1 MIFFLSL
8 YIYRSI
14 FTSFL
19 LFVVTFPRYIS
30 ISLSFS
36 ISIAFSFT
44 FPIAFSFSF
53 AIVHTL
59 SLFPSLPLSLPTFS
73 ISLCIPSPSTSSS
86 RPPLPFFQTRG
97 NERGVLIHGSRD
109 NITAVKPRLS
119 PKPRAPD
126 SRPLYGCHTALASR
140 TISGGVEAA
149 SS

>member
-1 MIFFLSL
+1 MIFFISL
-8 YIYRSI
+8 YLSVDIHQ
-14 FTSFL
+14 FL
-19 LFVVTFPRYIS
+19 VICSDISSLHQYLPLFLYLHCF
-30 ISLSFS
+30 LFH
-36 ISIAFSFT
+36 

-59 SLFPSLPLSLPTFS
+59 SLFPSLTLSLPTFS
-73 ISLCIPSPSTSSS
+73 ISLCIPSPSTSPS